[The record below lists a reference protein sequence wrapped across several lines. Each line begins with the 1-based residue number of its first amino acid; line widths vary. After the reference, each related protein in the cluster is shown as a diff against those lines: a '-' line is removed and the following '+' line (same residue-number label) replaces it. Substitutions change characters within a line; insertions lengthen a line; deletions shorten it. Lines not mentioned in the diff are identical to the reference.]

1 MKHTDRRQIQT
12 IFALPSKKAQP
23 PNRPRL
29 VAGAKIVIL

>member
-12 IFALPSKKAQP
+12 IFALSSKKAQP

-29 VAGAKIVIL
+29 AAGAKIVIL